1 MFGALDI
8 STSGLVA
15 QRTRMDVISA
25 NLANQHSLFDAK
37 GNYAPFRRRLAV
49 LAPGDPVSGRA
60 EGVHVQDIALDR
72 APGRTVKVEPGS
84 PLAPYAD
91 KDGCVEMPNIEPAN
105 EMVDALTVARA
116 YEANITAAE
125 ATKSMIQASIRLLA

>member
-15 QRTRMDVISA
+15 QRTRMDTIA
-25 NLANQHSLFDAK
+25 ENMANQHSTMDAN

-49 LAPGDPVSGRA
+49 FSPGDPATGNDM
-60 EGVHVQDIALDR
+60 GVHVREIMHDP
-72 APGRTVKVEPGS
+72 APFRKVHEPGH
-84 PLAPYAD
+84 PHAD
-91 KDGCVEMPNIEPAN
+91 EQGYVEYPNVDPMM
-105 EMVDALTVARA
+105 EMVNAIEATRA

-125 ATKSMIQASIRLLA
+125 ATKAMIDSALRLLG